1 MATAS
6 KRLRVTQ
13 LIRGPREDVFEAFS
27 DPKLARK
34 WAPEGC
40 RMASFEADMH
50 IGGKFRQMMQCGRVR
65 HVAYGEYRKIVP
77 DQEVTFTHQWEEDD
91 PVETLVTIR
100 FKPGKS
106 GTEMVLSQTGFKDAA
121 SAKGHQEGWS
131 SALASFAKVFAASR
145 RPRR

>member
-1 MATAS
+1 MATAT

-13 LIRGPREDVFEAFS
+13 LVRGRREDVFEAFG

-40 RMASFEADMH
+40 RMASFEADMRV
-50 IGGKFRQMMQCGRVR
+50 GGKFRQVMRCGSDR

-77 DQEVTFTHQWEEDD
+77 DKEVAFTHQWEEDD
-91 PVETLVTIR
+91 PVETLVTVR
-100 FKPGKS
+100 FKPEKS

-121 SAKGHQEGWS
+121 SARGHKEGWS
-131 SALASFAKVFAASR
+131 SALASFAKVFASSR
-145 RPRR
+145 RQRR

>member
-1 MATAS
+1 M
-6 KRLRVTQ
+6 
-13 LIRGPREDVFEAFS
+13 
-27 DPKLARK
+27 
-34 WAPEGC
+34 
-40 RMASFEADMH
+40 
-50 IGGKFRQMMQCGRVR
+50 
-65 HVAYGEYRKIVP
+65 
-77 DQEVTFTHQWEEDD
+77 TFTHQWEEDD